1 MATRSPFGDRV
12 AELST
17 HWRARGGG
25 GFRSFDLPGRERLR
39 GKGAGERRCGNMS
52 GSNAARAANEIT
64 VCRRKRAARTGSSSR
79 STAAA
84 NGSTRHTRSR
94 ARNRE
99 WVGARRLAPPAP
111 LANAREREEGTNR
124 LHAPPLAPPS
134 KGGER
139 EWAPS
144 KGGERE
150 WAPSKGGGREWVP
163 SRGAKIV
170 QAFATG
176 KEACA
181 WSGMACW
188 SASFCRC
195 VVRSNWNRKF
205 DRDFEFRKIYER
217 SSTGRAPVS
226 KTGGW
231 GFDSLRSC
239 CRLAAW
245 RGQ

>member
-17 HWRARGGG
+17 HWRACGGG

-94 ARNRE
+94 ARNRD
-99 WVGARRLAPPAP
+99 WVGARRLAPLPP
-111 LANAREREEGTNR
+111 LQMRGNRRRGPIACTHPPWPPLLKGGKESGPLLKGGKESGPLLKGGKESGPPSGEREGPS
-124 LHAPPLAPPS
+124 PPR
-134 KGGER
+134 GER

-150 WAPSKGGGREWVP
+150 WVTSQ
-163 SRGAKIV
+163 GAKIV
-170 QAFATG
+170 QAFARG
-176 KEACA
+176 KG
-181 WSGMACW
+181 SV
-188 SASFCRC
+188 C
-195 VVRSNWNRKF
+195 VERNGVLEC
-205 DRDFEFRKIYER
+205 EFLSVCCPIELE
-217 SSTGRAPVS
+217 S
-226 KTGGW
+226 KV
-231 GFDSLRSC
+231 
-239 CRLAAW
+239 
-245 RGQ
+245 